1 MIEENFILNSKRS
14 EIKYIEERLNRIN
27 EFLKI
32 DMVRFLNFQIAVSE
46 ALVNAIVHGNKESEL
61 KKVYV
66 DIYETEEHLGIRIKD
81 EGTGFD
87 HNSLPD
93 PTAKDNLL
101 KESGRGIFIIKSLVD
116 EYSLNSDETG
126 TELIL
131 VIKKADSGESA

>member
-1 MIEENFILNSKRS
+1 MIEENFILNSRRS

-27 EFLKI
+27 EHLKI

-46 ALVNAIVHGNKESEL
+46 ALVNAIVHGNNESEF

-131 VIKKADSGESA
+131 VIKKADS